1 MIAVKQRK
9 LTTKKTIHT
18 FLLVLLVS
26 AMMLPLCG
34 YAQEQ
39 ESAANSIAYLEK
51 TCPKLTNLYREDL
64 SNCHAHY
71 VLAVDVSLSMAK
83 YESTV
88 LPALKAFV
96 AALPNGD
103 KMTVIPFAKEA
114 YDNKIGFDVK
124 ITDETRSTMLQTL
137 DALYPH
143 DLAAEEKV
151 PYMDTDIADVQKAI
165 MRSIQQ
171 SVDFDVDIVIYIT
184 DMMHCPSNN
193 IDRQFNEK
201 EIADM
206 ESLMK
211 AACPNKAQIRLFALQ
226 LPKAGK
232 PEGYV
237 MQQMKDLY
245 QQHWGEDAKLEVID
259 VPANSDA
266 VIAQWFDL
274 QKNRIMFT
282 KLQAIIERE
291 NKANPIEVNTK
302 IDIDGNVI
310 ANINTKI

>member
-1 MIAVKQRK
+1 MIALIQNK
-9 LTTKKTIHT
+9 LNTKRTNHT
-18 FLLVLLVS
+18 FLCVLLAS
-26 AMMLPLCG
+26 MMMLSLCG
-34 YAQEQ
+34 YAQKQ
-39 ESAANSIAYLEK
+39 EPTSNTMAYLEK
-51 TCPKLTNLYREDL
+51 TCPKLTSLYREDL

-83 YESTV
+83 YETTV

-143 DLAAEEKV
+143 DLAAEEKA
-151 PYMDTDIADVQKAI
+151 PYMDTDIAEVQKAI

-184 DMMHCPSNN
+184 DMMHCPANN

-211 AACPNKAQIRLFALQ
+211 AAFPDKAQIRLFALQ

-266 VIAQWFDL
+266 VIA
-274 QKNRIMFT
+274 
-282 KLQAIIERE
+282 
-291 NKANPIEVNTK
+291 
-302 IDIDGNVI
+302 
-310 ANINTKI
+310 